1 MRRFYLFQRGSI
13 WYIKLKNPKTGKP
26 LPAKSSG
33 TSDKEHARYIAQQWI
48 FDGVL

>member
-13 WYIKLKNPKTGKP
+13 WYIQLKNPKTGKP

-33 TSDKEHARYIAQQWI
+33 TIDKNKAEFIAGKWLYE
-48 FDGVL
+48 GVG